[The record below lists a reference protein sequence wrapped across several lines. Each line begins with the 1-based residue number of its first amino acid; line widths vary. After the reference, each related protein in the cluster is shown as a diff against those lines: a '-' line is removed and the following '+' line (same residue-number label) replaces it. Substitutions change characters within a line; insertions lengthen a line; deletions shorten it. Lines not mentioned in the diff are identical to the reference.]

1 MPIVRILLVLLALA
15 SPALAED
22 GARDAAAAR
31 DAAQAFR
38 VYVEGVTKK
47 GERPDLT
54 RPEVA
59 ALFGRIYDLGA
70 LNALPPVQGDDIL
83 WLPDWMDAA
92 NATVKLFTRYGSK
105 PGPQPDLAALQRNM
119 TEYEDQYAAAMNF
132 MIRGL
137 AREAVSS
144 RMFWAGLA
152 PEQRTRVREEG
163 LAGLRRASAEII
175 LATICSA
182 VQNGGKPAN
191 ARLVAAA
198 IRDTRE
204 VWASYLLPQD
214 RARVI
219 EQLADLPR
227 QVPDETARIDLAAF
241 TATLQAAN

>member
-15 SPALAED
+15 SPALAQD

-31 DAAQAFR
+31 EAAQAFH

-47 GERPDLT
+47 GGRPDLT

-59 ALFGRIYDLGA
+59 ALLRRIFDLDA
-70 LNALPPVQGDDIL
+70 LNALPPAQASDLD

-92 NATVKLFTRYGSK
+92 NATNKLFTRYGSK
-105 PGPQPDLAALQRNM
+105 PGPQPDLAAIQRNM
-119 TEYEDQYAAAMNF
+119 TEYEDQYAVAMNF

-144 RMFWAGLA
+144 KLFMAGLA

-163 LAGLRRASAEII
+163 LAGFRSNTADFI
-175 LATICSA
+175 LEAICS
-182 VQNGGKPAN
+182 VILSKPAN
-191 ARLVAAA
+191 VRLVAAA

-204 VWASYLLPQD
+204 VWARFFVPQD
-214 RARVI
+214 RAHI
-219 EQLADLPR
+219 LEQLADLAKR
-227 QVPDETARIDLAAF
+227 VPDETARTDLAAF
-241 TATLQAAN
+241 TDALQAVN

>member
-1 MPIVRILLVLLALA
+1 
-15 SPALAED
+15 
-22 GARDAAAAR
+22 
-31 DAAQAFR
+31 
-38 VYVEGVTKK
+38 
-47 GERPDLT
+47 
-54 RPEVA
+54 
-59 ALFGRIYDLGA
+59 
-70 LNALPPVQGDDIL
+70 
-83 WLPDWMDAA
+83 MDAA
-92 NATVKLFTRYGSK
+92 NATIKLFTRYGSK